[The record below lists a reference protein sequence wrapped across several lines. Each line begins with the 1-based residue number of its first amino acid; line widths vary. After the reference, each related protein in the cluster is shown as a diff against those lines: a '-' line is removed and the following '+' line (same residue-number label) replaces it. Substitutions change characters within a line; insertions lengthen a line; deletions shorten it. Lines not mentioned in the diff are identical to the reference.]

1 MLLAVKTDPKA
12 WKAAL
17 EVLPKEWREDR
28 EKERNLRK
36 KGKILTSVS
45 SVDPALE
52 LLDLRLLPQHL
63 ARVGLHPALVL
74 HHVPED
80 GIM

>member
-36 KGKILTSVS
+36 KF
-45 SVDPALE
+45 
-52 LLDLRLLPQHL
+52 
-63 ARVGLHPALVL
+63 
-74 HHVPED
+74 
-80 GIM
+80 

>member
-1 MLLAVKTDPKA
+1 MEGCVGGFAKRVA
-12 WKAAL
+12 RRSG
-17 EVLPKEWREDR
+17 ER
-28 EKERNLRK
+28 EKFEEK
-36 KGKILTSVS
+36 SFEGKILTSVS

-74 HHVPED
+74 HHVP
-80 GIM
+80 GQGVM